1 MIQTKSSSDKTDN
14 TDKTV
19 NTVNRDNTDNTDNV
33 DKQDNFYNS
42 DLNFAFCT
50 KSTSLPEQ
58 ICEFCAVMPS
68 FNSSTSIL
76 AWVWEFKK
84 NTKSERG
91 ADFTVQ

>member
-68 FNSSTSIL
+68 FNSSTCIL
-76 AWVWEFKK
+76 AWEFKK